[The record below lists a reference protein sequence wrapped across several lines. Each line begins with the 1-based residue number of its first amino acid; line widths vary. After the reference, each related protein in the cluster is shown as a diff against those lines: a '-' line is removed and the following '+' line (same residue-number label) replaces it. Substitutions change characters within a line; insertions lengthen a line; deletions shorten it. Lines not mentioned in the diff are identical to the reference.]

1 MSKRHAKHMANR
13 SLSENMAIFDPQKP
27 AGNPQ
32 KKTVA
37 RAIQYGT
44 QIHILHMT
52 TARELEFFEAA
63 SVEDKKITV
72 EACPHH
78 LWFSEEDY
86 DRLGSHIKCNPAIKT
101 AADRHALREA
111 LKTGLIDTVGT
122 DHAPHLF
129 EEKNQSYFKAPSG
142 MPVVQSALP
151 VLFEF
156 MTPDRSFKKPH
167 IILRP
172 FIKSQNE
179 ASFRKAIMQT

>member
-1 MSKRHAKHMANR
+1 
-13 SLSENMAIFDPQKP
+13 
-27 AGNPQ
+27 
-32 KKTVA
+32 
-37 RAIQYGT
+37 
-44 QIHILHMT
+44 MT
-52 TARELEFFEAA
+52 TARELEFFETT
-63 SVEDKKITV
+63 SVEYKKITV

-156 MTPDRSFKKPH
+156 MTPEQIVQKTAHNPATIYQIAERGFIREGYHADLTIIDPDTPH
-167 IILRP
+167 TVSPKIFFTTAAGPPLKAPALTHGFRHLR
-172 FIKSQNE
+172 QR
-179 ASFRKAIMQT
+179 ATCL